1 MKIYKPEIWAY
12 KVESR
17 EHTLYSELIKGWK
30 IRIFGRQGILGEA
43 YELNKWLRVHSSFQI
58 IDMRK
63 VQDGVE
69 PIEKYNKIWEK
80 IFTFSTN
87 YIII

>member
-12 KVESR
+12 KIESI
-17 EHTLYSELIKGWK
+17 EHTLYSELVKGWK
-30 IRIFGRQGILGEA
+30 IRIFGRQGILGEMN
-43 YELNKWLRVHSSFQI
+43 ELNEWLRVHSSFQI